1 MNTAQKD
8 LIASEICGMT
18 TLCATVIAP
27 LKYNN
32 SSGTL
37 LFSQSSLYKRSRDCF
52 VWQQNLRSVILARSW
67 LRDCWDPG

>member
-37 LFSQSSLYKRSRDCF
+37 LFFHSLLFINGHVTALYGNKICA
-52 VWQQNLRSVILARSW
+52 L
-67 LRDCWDPG
+67 